1 MSETGM
7 LERLAKL
14 DTCAV
19 SDGLDTM
26 SVHGVLLGLTA
37 LSAQRRIVGRAVTVK
52 LVPSDGKKAPRHLGT
67 AAVEASGPQ
76 SAIVVEHNGRLDVA
90 GWGGILSLA
99 AKRRGAAGVIID
111 GACRDLDEAREMQLP
126 IYGRAA
132 VPRTA
137 RGRIMEEAWNIPV
150 QLCGIRIAPG
160 DYLIADGSGVV
171 IVPQDIAA
179 EVILR
184 AERIVATEALM
195 AQAVRDDQPVSKV
208 MGANYETL
216 LQRTRQ

>member
-1 MSETGM
+1 
-7 LERLAKL
+7 
-14 DTCAV
+14 
-19 SDGLDTM
+19 
-26 SVHGVLLGLTA
+26 
-37 LSAQRRIVGRAVTVK
+37 
-52 LVPSDGKKAPRHLGT
+52 
-67 AAVEASGPQ
+67 
-76 SAIVVEHNGRLDVA
+76 
-90 GWGGILSLA
+90 
-99 AKRRGAAGVIID
+99 VIID

-126 IYGRAA
+126 IYGRAG

-137 RGRIMEEAWNIPV
+137 RGRIMEEDWNIPV

-208 MGANYETL
+208 MGADYETL

>member
-1 MSETGM
+1 MSETEM

-14 DTCAV
+14 DTCSV
-19 SDGLDTM
+19 SDSLDTM
-26 SVHGVLLGLTA
+26 SVNGVLLGLA
-37 LSAQRRIVGRAVTVK
+37 GLSTQRRIVGRAVTVK
-52 LVPSDGKKAPRHLGT
+52 LVPSDGKKAARHLGT
-67 AAVEASGPQ
+67 AAVEASGPA
-76 SAIVVEHNGRLDVA
+76 SVIVVEHNGRTDVA

-99 AKRRGAAGVIID
+99 AKRRGTAGVIID
-111 GACRDLDEAREMQLP
+111 GACRDVDEAREMQLP
-126 IYGRAA
+126 IYARVG

-137 RGRIMEEAWNIPV
+137 RGRIMEENWNIPV
-150 QLCGIRIAPG
+150 ELCGIRIAPG

-171 IVPQDIAA
+171 VIPQDIAA
-179 EVILR
+179 ELILR

-195 AQAVRDDQPVSKV
+195 AQAVREGEPVSEV